1 MCSSDLMN
9 LLIDCRK
16 AVQTLIKLGYDKYEP
31 LLNQIDQAI
40 KDEKDEQD
48 EINKAFKDKDQVL

>member
-1 MCSSDLMN
+1 MN
-9 LLIDCRK
+9 LLVDCRK

-40 KDEKDEQD
+40 KDEKEEQD
-48 EINKAFKDKDQVL
+48 EINKAFKDKGQTL

>member
-1 MCSSDLMN
+1 MN

-40 KDEKDEQD
+40 ADEKINQD
-48 EINKAFKDKDQVL
+48 EINKIFNKEDQAL